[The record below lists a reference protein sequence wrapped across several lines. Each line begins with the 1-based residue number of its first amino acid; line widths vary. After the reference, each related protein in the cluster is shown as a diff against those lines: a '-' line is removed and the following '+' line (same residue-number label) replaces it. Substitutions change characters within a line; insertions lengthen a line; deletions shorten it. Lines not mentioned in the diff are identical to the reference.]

1 MSFIRKLIHFKPQLG
16 HDNCADALIDSWDLI
31 EDA

>member
-16 HDNCADALIDSWDLI
+16 HDNCSKTLIDSWDLI